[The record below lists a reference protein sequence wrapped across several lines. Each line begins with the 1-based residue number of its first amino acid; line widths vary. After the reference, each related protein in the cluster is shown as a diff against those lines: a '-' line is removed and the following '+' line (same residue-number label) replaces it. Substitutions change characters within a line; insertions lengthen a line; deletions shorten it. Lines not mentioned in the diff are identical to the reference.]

1 MTGLMSYVRATD
13 PDESRDAARRIRL
26 KVTDLELQVLAA
38 LVLRGPSTTAELAE
52 YTTLQL
58 VTVSPR
64 MAPLERRGFVT
75 RVGRR
80 DGRAIWEVMAIAVL
94 ATQ

>member
-1 MTGLMSYVRATD
+1 MSGLMSYVRATD
-13 PDESRDAARRIRL
+13 PEESRDAARRIRF
-26 KVTDLELQVLAA
+26 KVTDLEMQVLAA

-52 YTTLQL
+52 YATLQL
-58 VTVSPR
+58 AAVSPR

-75 RVGRR
+75 RIGRR
-80 DGRAIWEVMAIAVL
+80 DGTAIWDVMAIAVL